1 MLKKSHLS
9 FLFLLSF
16 LLLQCTR
23 DFSVQPIKGQVRQL
37 TPLEKQVVESDNAFG
52 LKLFKELIKAEPD
65 KNVFISPLSV
75 AMALGMTYNGAAGS
89 TEEAMRNTLEFGNMS
104 FQEINES
111 FQSLIEL
118 LTQLDPK
125 VRFQIAN
132 SIWYRLGFQVEQDFI
147 DLNKKYFGAEVRSLD
162 FSSPSSVDII
172 NNWVDEKTNSKIDKI
187 IDNID
192 PMTMMFLINAI
203 YFKGMWTYEF
213 DKNMT
218 SDEQFTKPDGSQ
230 VPCKM
235 MKMTADLNYFAD
247 ETVQIVDLPYG
258 DGQFSMTVI
267 LPRSDQSIDAVAA
280 DLTPSQWTEWL
291 SKLTKASGTVELPKF
306 KLEYEKPLSK
316 SMRKALKP
324 RR

>member
-1 MLKKSHLS
+1 M
-9 FLFLLSF
+9 
-16 LLLQCTR
+16 
-23 DFSVQPIKGQVRQL
+23 
-37 TPLEKQVVESDNAFG
+37 
-52 LKLFKELIKAEPD
+52 
-65 KNVFISPLSV
+65 
-75 AMALGMTYNGAAGS
+75 
-89 TEEAMRNTLEFGNMS
+89 
-104 FQEINES
+104 
-111 FQSLIEL
+111 
-118 LTQLDPK
+118 
-125 VRFQIAN
+125 
-132 SIWYRLGFQVEQDFI
+132 
-147 DLNKKYFGAEVRSLD
+147 RSLD

-306 KLEYEKPLSK
+306 KLEYEKKLNDALTALGMGIAFSGQADFTRIDRKGGLYISK
-316 SMRKALKP
+316 VKHKTFVEVDEEGTEAAAVTVVDIRLTSVGPSVEFYLRVDRPFIFAIRENHSQTILFIGKIVEPKL
-324 RR
+324 